1 MRNLPSERALH
12 EDLERLPFAG
22 RDRGGRVY
30 HTLMIETP
38 HYLQRLLRE
47 LLLSGV
53 RIEQREFASQDDL
66 AWLPAKALITP

>member
-1 MRNLPSERALH
+1 M
-12 EDLERLPFAG
+12 
-22 RDRGGRVY
+22 Y